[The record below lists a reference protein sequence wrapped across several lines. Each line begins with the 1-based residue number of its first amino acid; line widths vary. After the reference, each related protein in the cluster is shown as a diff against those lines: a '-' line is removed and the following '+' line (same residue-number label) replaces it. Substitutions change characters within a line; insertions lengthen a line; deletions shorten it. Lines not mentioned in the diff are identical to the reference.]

1 MKSGFSLGGCCSGC
15 YLAGLARV
23 SAVDRAGFAGMGQ
36 GRTREFFGKE
46 SLFSETV
53 PTPPTPTPG
62 ARPPPVSYIP
72 LGDPKGIL
80 DQSGW
85 KRGLVMVMGM
95 LMLSRWLG
103 SVGRSSQK
111 MHGFDPGGQQ
121 ASSQT
126 SQCSQ
131 KAASKRKE

>member
-1 MKSGFSLGGCCSGC
+1 
-15 YLAGLARV
+15 
-23 SAVDRAGFAGMGQ
+23 
-36 GRTREFFGKE
+36 
-46 SLFSETV
+46 
-53 PTPPTPTPG
+53 
-62 ARPPPVSYIP
+62 
-72 LGDPKGIL
+72 L

-85 KRGLVMVMGM
+85 KRGLAVVMGM

-111 MHGFDPGGQQ
+111 MQGFDPGGQQ